1 MSIRKTLGRFEDDER
16 AAERDQHVAPE
27 SSCNQSR
34 RQLITGVAALGLSSL
49 LPNADLFAA
58 PRAKTILDFHLHWSG
73 APAPPGRGGGNTPGG
88 RRAEKEQQVMEM
100 MDEGGVLIGL
110 LSNPGG
116 GGGAAA
122 DPAAAAKAARTAND
136 TMAKAV
142 SDYPTRFGMF
152 ANLPLPDVDAALKEL
167 DG

>member
-1 MSIRKTLGRFEDDER
+1 MSIRKTFGRFEDDER

-27 SSCNQSR
+27 SSCDQSR

-49 LPNADLFAA
+49 LPTSDLFAA

-73 APAPPGRGGGNTPGG
+73 APAPPPGRGGGNTPGG
-88 RRAEKEQQVMEM
+88 RRAENAQQVMEM

-122 DPAAAAKAARTAND
+122 DPAAAAKAARAAND

-142 SDYPTRFGMF
+142 SDHPARF
-152 ANLPLPDVDAALKEL
+152 
-167 DG
+167 

>member
-16 AAERDQHVAPE
+16 VAERDQYVAPE
-27 SSCNQSR
+27 SSCDQSR

-49 LPNADLFAA
+49 LPDADLFAA

-73 APAPPGRGGGNTPGG
+73 APAPPGGGGGNTPGG
-88 RRAEKEQQVMEM
+88 RRAENAQQVMEM

-116 GGGAAA
+116 GAAA
-122 DPAAAAKAARTAND
+122 DPAAAAKAARP
-136 TMAKAV
+136 AV
-142 SDYPTRFGMF
+142 PGAQPAEDRCE
-152 ANLPLPDVDAALKEL
+152 DASLRQSLLYGTVCEH
-167 DG
+167 GIRRRSH